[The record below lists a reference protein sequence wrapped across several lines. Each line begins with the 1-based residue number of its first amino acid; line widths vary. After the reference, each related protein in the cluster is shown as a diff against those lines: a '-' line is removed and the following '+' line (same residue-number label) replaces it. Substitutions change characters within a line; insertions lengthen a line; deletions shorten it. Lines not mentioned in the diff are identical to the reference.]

1 MKGGDAVK
9 AATGFAGGIG
19 RTGSVCGGYTGGVMA
34 LGLLFGRD
42 VKTMKLRDQEKRM
55 DRFRGIEGRMGDLI
69 KKFTERF
76 KAEYGSTIC
85 DDIETKLFG
94 RSFDKWN
101 PEERKE
107 KDRLGGHK
115 DKCPSVVGNATRWVS
130 EIILEE
136 QGKARG

>member
-19 RTGSVCGGYTGGVMA
+19 RTGSACGGYTGGVMA

-42 VKTMKLRDQEKRM
+42 AKTMKLSDQEERM
-55 DRFRGIEGRMGDLI
+55 DRFREIEGRMGNLI
-69 KKFTERF
+69 KALTERF

-85 DDIETKLFG
+85 NDIEAKLFG

-101 PEERKE
+101 PEDRKE

-115 DKCPSVVGNATRWVS
+115 DKCPSVVGNAARWVS

-136 QGKARG
+136 QGK